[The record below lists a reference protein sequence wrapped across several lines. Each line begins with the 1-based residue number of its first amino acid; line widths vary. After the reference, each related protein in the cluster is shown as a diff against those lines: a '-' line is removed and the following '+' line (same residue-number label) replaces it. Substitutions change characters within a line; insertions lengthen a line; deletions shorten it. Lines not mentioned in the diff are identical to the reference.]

1 MTRVFLD
8 VGAHHGESI
17 FKALDPRLHFDRIV
31 AFEPSVNGC
40 LRIARINSKIIQI
53 ESYGLGESNESA
65 TLFGAGNLGGSI
77 FSGKTGI
84 ENRDVTETIEIKNA
98 SLILKPF
105 LEEYDECFLKLNCEG
120 SEIAILSSLASENL
134 LGKFKDIYIDWDAR
148 KIPALKNEIPKL
160 IQLLNKHEAKWVDA
174 SDFKKSGWH
183 GVGYWLEAYRVK
195 NCSWKEL
202 IEYRT
207 YNFLSLR
214 HRVEELIK
222 NYFPKMTVWLV
233 RIKNKIR

>member
-84 ENRDVTETIEIKNA
+84 ENRDVTETIEIKM
-98 SLILKPF
+98 
-105 LEEYDECFLKLNCEG
+105 
-120 SEIAILSSLASENL
+120 
-134 LGKFKDIYIDWDAR
+134 
-148 KIPALKNEIPKL
+148 
-160 IQLLNKHEAKWVDA
+160 H
-174 SDFKKSGWH
+174 H
-183 GVGYWLEAYRVK
+183 
-195 NCSWKEL
+195 
-202 IEYRT
+202 
-207 YNFLSLR
+207 
-214 HRVEELIK
+214 
-222 NYFPKMTVWLV
+222 
-233 RIKNKIR
+233 